1 MKTRFAR
8 LACAAALLALSVS
21 SATAQNYPARQ
32 ITLVVPFAPGGPA
45 DFLGRLIG
53 QKMGE
58 DLGQQV
64 VIDNRPGANT
74 IIGAQAVAK
83 AAPDGYTLL
92 MAIDGT
98 LVMNPFLYSKLAY
111 DPFKDFVPVSLVA
124 LVPSAVVG
132 NINIPVSSI
141 KDLVEREK
149 AKPGTFQIGI
159 STPTS
164 QVNVGLLNMMAGT
177 NFTMVPYRGG
187 TTQVTGILAGDIP
200 LGMESINVSLPLW
213 RDNKLKI
220 SGTGERAASFA
231 GARNSHDRR
240 DLPRL
245 RSRHL
250 AEHRRARGHAARGGE
265 QAARFNQESVGNAR
279 GARQTTRRRHRAC
292 EQQLA
297 RGVRRL
303 HPLAGGNPCQ
313 GHPGSRDKDRLTPLL
328 AAAARLFAIALAV
341 ALAHEP
347 TSAQDALDADAKNY
361 PNRTVRIIV
370 PFPPGGPA
378 DIVARFIGQKM
389 SEDWGQP
396 VVIENRAGGNTA
408 IGAQAAARAS
418 PDGYTLFAPMDTT
431 MVMNPL
437 VIPNLPYDPLKDFA
451 PITLLTKNMS
461 LVVVRSQGPKTIKEL
476 IAKAKANP
484 GRLNMGA
491 GTITSRL
498 GALLFAR
505 TAGIDVQLVP
515 FKGSAEIGQ
524 AVLAGT
530 VDFALD
536 STGTS
541 LPLIQGGQYRALAKY
556 SNRPLPILPDLPSL
570 GVAAELPGLDES
582 STWVALVAPAG
593 TAPAIIDKIHRE
605 VARIYGDP
613 AMIAKL
619 EKAGILAVGSSSPAE
634 FDAFVRSE
642 LERWSKVLKDSG
654 NIRLD

>member
-124 LVPSAVVG
+124 IVPSAVVG

-220 SGTGERAASFA
+220 LG
-231 GARNSHDRR
+231 
-240 DLPRL
+240 L
-245 RSRHL
+245 
-250 AEHRRARGHAARGGE
+250 
-265 QAARFNQESVGNAR
+265 V
-279 GARQTTRRRHRAC
+279 
-292 EQQLA
+292 
-297 RGVRRL
+297 
-303 HPLAGGNPCQ
+303 
-313 GHPGSRDKDRLTPLL
+313 
-328 AAAARLFAIALAV
+328 
-341 ALAHEP
+341 
-347 TSAQDALDADAKNY
+347 SAQRLSLAPEIPTIAE
-361 PNRTVRIIV
+361 T
-370 PFPPGGPA
+370 FP
-378 DIVARFIGQKM
+378 
-389 SEDWGQP
+389 
-396 VVIENRAGGNTA
+396 
-408 IGAQAAARAS
+408 
-418 PDGYTLFAPMDTT
+418 GYD
-431 MVMNPL
+431 
-437 VIPNLPYDPLKDFA
+437 
-451 PITLLTKNMS
+451 
-461 LVVVRSQGPKTIKEL
+461 
-476 IAKAKANP
+476 
-484 GRLNMGA
+484 
-491 GTITSRL
+491 L
-498 GALLFAR
+498 G
-505 TAGIDVQLVP
+505 IWQ
-515 FKGSAEIGQ
+515 SI
-524 AVLAGT
+524 
-530 VDFALD
+530 
-536 STGTS
+536 
-541 LPLIQGGQYRALAKY
+541 
-556 SNRPLPILPDLPSL
+556 
-570 GVAAELPGLDES
+570 
-582 STWVALVAPAG
+582 VAPAG
-593 TAPAIIDKIHRE
+593 TPRE
-605 VARIYGDP
+605 VVSKLHGSIKKVL
-613 AMIAKL
+613 AMPEVRDKL
-619 EKAGILAVGSSSPAE
+619 LAAGIEPASSDSPEEFAAFIRSQAETRAKVIQAVGIKI
-634 FDAFVRSE
+634 D
-642 LERWSKVLKDSG
+642 
-654 NIRLD
+654 